1 MAKLPNAETAS
12 IDPRKVTHYL
22 LSTAHPRGRAKAI
35 FFMRFGFRASQSDIL
50 SRALLDHARSHALAG
65 SVETAYGIHYIIE
78 GALRTPD
85 GRDPPIRSIWMIK
98 SSETAQRFVT
108 ATPIG
113 KGKK

>member
-1 MAKLPNAETAS
+1 MAKLPNAGAAS
-12 IDPRKVTHYL
+12 IDPRKIAGYL
-22 LSTAHPRGRAKAI
+22 LSTTHPRGRAKAH
-35 FFMRFGFRASQSDIL
+35 FFMRFGFRASQPEIL
-50 SRALLDHARSHALAG
+50 ARALLDHAQSYGLAG

-85 GRDPPIRSIWMIK
+85 GRNPLIRAIWMIK
-98 SSETAQRFVT
+98 PSETAPRFVT

>member
-1 MAKLPNAETAS
+1 MAKLPNAEAAF
-12 IDPRKVTHYL
+12 IDPRKIAGYL
-22 LSTAHPRGRAKAI
+22 LSTTHPRGRAKAI
-35 FFMRFGFRASQSDIL
+35 FFMRFGFSASRTDIL
-50 SRALLDHARSHALAG
+50 IRALLDHAQSYGLAG

-85 GRDPPIRSIWMIK
+85 GRDPLIRAIWMIK
-98 SSETAQRFVT
+98 SNETAPRFVT